1 MDTDVLRHENSD
13 ETITRLLESARVWAV
28 VGLSENRS
36 RVAYRIAEYLRA
48 HGKRV
53 VPVHP
58 SAPTIAG
65 EQGYPTLSDIPFP
78 VDVVDLFVRSELVG
92 PVVDEA
98 VKIGAG
104 AVWLQLGV
112 VDEAAARRAS
122 EAGLAV
128 VMDTCPAM
136 EAPRLVGW

>member
-1 MDTDVLRHENSD
+1 MDENAWRHENSD
-13 ETITRLLESARVWAV
+13 ETMTRLLASASVWAV

-36 RVAYRIAEYLRA
+36 RVAYQIADYLRA

-65 EQGYPTLSDIPFP
+65 EEGYANLADLPFP
-78 VDVVDLFVRSELVG
+78 VDVVDLFVRSDLVG

-98 VKIGAG
+98 IKVGAG
-104 AVWLQLGV
+104 AVWLQRGV
-112 VDEAAARRAS
+112 VDQAAARRAA

-136 EAPRLVGW
+136 EAPRLIGW